1 MEFAEVL
8 RRRRMVRRYRPTAI
22 DPEVIFEIG
31 AAALR
36 APSAGNSRGQRVVVI
51 TDRRRI
57 ETIAAAAGE
66 THHVERGFQ
75 PWVSSASGLIVIGVS
90 HTAYRERYS
99 ETDKRADP
107 GQWSVPYWWV
117 DAGAAL
123 MAVLLAAVDKGLG
136 AGFLGEHAVPGLG
149 ELVGFPV
156 DTTPIGVV
164 TVGAP
169 APDRRSSSLDRIS
182 PSQIGREMWSDVTDP
197 R

>member
-1 MEFAEVL
+1 M
-8 RRRRMVRRYRPTAI
+8 AI
-22 DPEVIFEIG
+22 DPELIFEIG

-36 APSAGNSRGQRVVVI
+36 APSAGNSRGQRVVVV
-51 TDRRRI
+51 TDRERI

-66 THHVERGFQ
+66 TDHVERGFQ
-75 PWVSSASGLIVIGVS
+75 PWISSASGLIVIGVS
-90 HTAYRERYS
+90 HTAYRDRYS
-99 ETDKRADP
+99 ETDKRGGPDR
-107 GQWSVPYWWV
+107 WTVPYWWV

-149 ELVGFPV
+149 DLVGFPV
-156 DTTPIGVV
+156 DTTPIGVI

-182 PSQIGREMWSDVTDP
+182 PSQICRETWGDVTDP